1 MYHRRKK
8 NKNVKEL
15 KEKKI
20 QLESL
25 KNIMTTIHMSSSE
38 EELNLIIKEKLPG
51 LCQVDSIKFSSHEK
65 KIKKTKYT
73 YSYSFIYGTEEY
85 FIHFHKADGI
95 TVKEKWLLKKTGQVL
110 ESTLI
115 RIEQHKQL
123 KISKEQWEL
132 AFDTIA
138 TPICLTDLQGNILRT
153 NKTFREKTKM
163 SKADLLQKNYFTVF
177 FGKQD
182 NMTDPQSSKEKRREK
197 LSNKGKEEI
206 FEISRQKI
214 SQNRENEIQLVI
226 LRDITEQIKIE
237 HKIAQSA
244 KSAEL
249 GIISSSIAHELN
261 NPIAGIYALLQ
272 TLQMQ
277 KPDKNL
283 NEDLKEM
290 SLAIQRCSHIINELL
305 NIHLSSTK

>member
-1 MYHRRKK
+1 MSRIRKK

-15 KEKKI
+15 MEKKI

-25 KNIMTTIHMSSSE
+25 KNIIMTIYMSSSE
-38 EELNLIIKEKLPG
+38 EDLNLIIREKLPA
-51 LCQVDSIKFSSHEK
+51 LCQVDSIEFSSYK
-65 KIKKTKYT
+65 QNPKNTKYT
-73 YSYSFIYGTEEY
+73 YSYSFTYKEEKY
-85 FIHFHKADGI
+85 LIHFHKADSI
-95 TVKEKWLLKKTGQVL
+95 TVREKWLLKKTGQAL
-110 ESTLI
+110 ESNLI

-138 TPICLTDLQGNILRT
+138 TPICLTDLKGNILRT

-182 NMTDPQSSKEKRREK
+182 NMTDPQSTTEKRREK
-197 LSNKGKEEI
+197 LLVNGKEKT

-214 SQNRENEIQLVI
+214 SQNKENEIQLII

-237 HKIAQSA
+237 HKIVQSA

-272 TLQMQ
+272 ALQMQ
-277 KPDKNL
+277 KPDENL

-290 SLAIQRCSHIINELL
+290 SSAIQRCSHIINELL
-305 NIHLSSTK
+305 NIHI